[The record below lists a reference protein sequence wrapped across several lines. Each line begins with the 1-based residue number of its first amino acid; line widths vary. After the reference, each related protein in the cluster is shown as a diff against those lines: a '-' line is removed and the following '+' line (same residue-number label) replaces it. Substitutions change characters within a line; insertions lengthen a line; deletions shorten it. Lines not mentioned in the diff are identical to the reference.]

1 MLATFKGLTRMPS
14 RAVSETAFRPSQV
27 DGHAVRR
34 RAPNLDEA
42 IEELRQ
48 ITESSTTALP
58 RLPASLLGRG
68 THGRPT
74 TSAIT

>member
-1 MLATFKGLTRMPS
+1 MLAPFKGLTRMPS
-14 RAVSETAFRPSQV
+14 RAVSETAFGPLQV

-48 ITESSTTALP
+48 ITESSNDGLLEAAGITTGSWYAWP
-58 RLPASLLGRG
+58 SNHVG
-68 THGRPT
+68 
-74 TSAIT
+74 